1 MNSFDNLLNF
11 TVLILLTLALVISG
25 INPYDHTTWLLE
37 VFPVLIALPVL
48 IFTQKN
54 YLLTRLLY
62 PNNLGRF
69 INLVKKTA
77 SQATGCF
84 SILPLTNHIN
94 AHIRTQHFRHR
105 NRTIR
110 ILVIFHNRKQS
121 ATHRK
126 T

>member
-69 INLVKKTA
+69 IDWSKKTA
-77 SQATGCF
+77 SQATGYF
-84 SILPLTNHIN
+84 FTVTTN
-94 AHIRTQHFRHR
+94 
-105 NRTIR
+105 
-110 ILVIFHNRKQS
+110 QS
-121 ATHRK
+121 HQRPYTDVTLQAP
-126 T
+126 

>member
-69 INLVKKTA
+69 IDWPKKQPVNQLA
-77 SQATGCF
+77 IF
-84 SILPLTNHIN
+84 SLLPLTNYIN
-94 AHIRTQHFRHR
+94 AHIRT
-105 NRTIR
+105 
-110 ILVIFHNRKQS
+110 
-121 ATHRK
+121 
-126 T
+126 